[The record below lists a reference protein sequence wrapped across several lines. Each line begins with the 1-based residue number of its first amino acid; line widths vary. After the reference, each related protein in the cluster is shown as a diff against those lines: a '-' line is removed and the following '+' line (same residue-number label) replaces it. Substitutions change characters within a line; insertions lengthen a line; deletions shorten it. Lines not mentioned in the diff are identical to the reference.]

1 MLDGGR
7 LFLIYYFIEYR
18 DNRFGKAWSWQWN
31 TVKHLSD
38 PNKNTSEEMLSAS
51 VGGRGGGGGVPN
63 SLAKRKKQEANDNH
77 DSSNELILDYHTDQN
92 CNNFHQRKDAY
103 R

>member
-1 MLDGGR
+1 M
-7 LFLIYYFIEYR
+7 
-18 DNRFGKAWSWQWN
+18 
-31 TVKHLSD
+31 KHHINL
-38 PNKNTSEEMLSAS
+38 NKNTSEEMLSAS

-77 DSSNELILDYHTDQN
+77 DSSNELILDNHTEQN
-92 CNNFHQRKDAY
+92 CNHFHQRKDAY

>member
-1 MLDGGR
+1 M
-7 LFLIYYFIEYR
+7 
-18 DNRFGKAWSWQWN
+18 
-31 TVKHLSD
+31 KHLSD